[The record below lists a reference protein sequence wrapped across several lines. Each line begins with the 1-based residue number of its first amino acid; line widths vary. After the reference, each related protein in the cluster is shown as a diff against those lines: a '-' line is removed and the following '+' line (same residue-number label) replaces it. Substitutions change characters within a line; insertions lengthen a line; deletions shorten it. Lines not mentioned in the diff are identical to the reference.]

1 MISNRRDDRQ
11 SNFISPEPGS
21 IRFAFYEATGRAA
34 AGEGGFSCCRGK
46 YRRPA
51 RFSMRAGRG
60 DEMFQEFLSREIF
73 RNRVEDYLV
82 FLVVLVAG
90 IVIITIFKRV
100 VLGRLK
106 QWAKTTSW
114 NIDEFIVDIIRKM
127 VVPIAYYG
135 MFFLASKNLAIP
147 PILERVIEMAGM
159 VLIAFLSAQA
169 LIAVASFAIRAYIE
183 TAEKGSGRERA
194 LQGLMTMVRVVVW
207 GLATVVL
214 LDNLGFRINTV
225 IAGLG
230 IGGIAVALA
239 AQNILGDLFAYF
251 TIMFDRPYEIGDFV
265 IVGEYMGVVNQL
277 GVKTTRIG
285 SLGGEQIIMSNKDL
299 TDSRV
304 RNYKR
309 MERRRVLFRLGVTY
323 QTPYEML
330 KEIPGIIREI
340 IEGIEDTVFDRA
352 HFSSYGDF
360 SLVFEVVYYV
370 MGNDY
375 NKYMD
380 IQQEINLGIHEEFEK
395 REIEFAYPT
404 QTVFMEKVNNKSGS

>member
-1 MISNRRDDRQ
+1 
-11 SNFISPEPGS
+11 
-21 IRFAFYEATGRAA
+21 
-34 AGEGGFSCCRGK
+34 
-46 YRRPA
+46 
-51 RFSMRAGRG
+51 
-60 DEMFQEFLSREIF
+60 MFQEFLNRKIF
-73 RNRVEDYLV
+73 QNRVEDYLV
-82 FLVVLVAG
+82 FLLVLVAG
-90 IVIITIFKRV
+90 IVIITVFKRV
-100 VLGRLK
+100 VLRRLK
-106 QWAKTTSW
+106 QWAKTTTW

-135 MFFLASKNLAIP
+135 VFFLASKNLAIP
-147 PILERVIEMAGM
+147 PVMERVIEMAGM
-159 VLIAFLSAQA
+159 LLIAFLAAQA

-194 LQGLMTMVRVVVW
+194 LQGLMTLIRVIVW

-309 MERRRVLFRLGVTY
+309 MEKRRVLFRLGVTY
-323 QTPYEML
+323 QTPYERL

-370 MGNDY
+370 LGNDY

-404 QTVFMEKVNNKSGS
+404 QTLFLEKVAQS